1 MKKLLAIS
9 LFLVSVN
16 LIYAENETNEDK
28 VTPASKTTVQ
38 KATENKEETPAPVPQ
53 KRPEGFW
60 NFYAKQQAKLVKDND
75 RAMFEDV
82 STNVKAQED
91 FYS

>member
-1 MKKLLAIS
+1 MKKLLIVS
-9 LFLVSVN
+9 LFLASIN

-53 KRPEGFW
+53 KRPDQDSGIFMKNSRQ
-60 NFYAKQQAKLVKDND
+60 NF
-75 RAMFEDV
+75 
-82 STNVKAQED
+82 
-91 FYS
+91 